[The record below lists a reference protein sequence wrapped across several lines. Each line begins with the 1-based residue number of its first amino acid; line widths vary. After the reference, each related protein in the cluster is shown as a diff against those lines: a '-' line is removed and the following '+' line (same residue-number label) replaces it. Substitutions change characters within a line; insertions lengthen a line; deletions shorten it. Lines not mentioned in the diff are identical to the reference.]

1 MQPPVLERIGV
12 GYLRRRAPAVC
23 ADVRGAER
31 PRTHVLTADE
41 QRSMRVVER
50 DAITAGTVAGAFFGL
65 IAGAGEMLARHLY
78 GADGAGD
85 KVAYWSVVGGF
96 AALSSVLEVIYL
108 YWSGLRSVHRLAQVA
123 GVDLFPGG
131 AHGERVSVASAL
143 ARAALELP
151 NPRQPV
157 YGIDPMRRASRL
169 RMALG
174 TLAYKA
180 KIGLTNFVLKAILR
194 RMLIRALLRAWLPM
208 IAVPVVAAW
217 NGVICW
223 RVMREARIRAMGP
236 SAARELV
243 DGAFASA
250 SELSAEGKHAAWCA
264 AGSAVVHKRDM
275 HPNIVALL
283 NELATRLGEPVADG
297 LDEATAMVESLRELG
312 APERR
317 VVLDVLVAAVV
328 LDGRVTR
335 SERELLERAHVA
347 AGIPLDFAR
356 VEARAR
362 AFVAGQHMTG

>member
-12 GYLRRRAPAVC
+12 GYLRRRAPAVRS
-23 ADVRGAER
+23 DGGGAER
-31 PRTHVLTADE
+31 ARTHVLTGDE
-41 QRSMRVVER
+41 QRGLRIVER
-50 DAITAGTVAGAFFGL
+50 DAITAGTAAGALCGL

-78 GADGAGD
+78 GADGAAD
-85 KVAYWSVVGGF
+85 KLAYWSVVGAF
-96 AALSSVLEVIYL
+96 AAVSSVAEVVYL

-123 GVDLFPGG
+123 SVELFPGG
-131 AHGERVSVASAL
+131 ARDERVGVASAL

-174 TLAYKA
+174 TIAYKA

-194 RMLIRALLRAWLPM
+194 RMLVRALLRAWLPM
-208 IAVPVVAAW
+208 VAVPVVAAW
-217 NGVICW
+217 NGIICW

-243 DGAFASA
+243 DGAFASTG
-250 SELSAEGKHAAWCA
+250 ELSADVRHAVWCA

-283 NELATRLGEPVADG
+283 NELAARLGEPEAEGV
-297 LDEATAMVESLRELG
+297 DEATEMVDALRRLT

-328 LDGRVTR
+328 LDGHVTR
-335 SERELLERAHVA
+335 SERELLVRAHVA
-347 AGIPLDFAR
+347 AGIPLDLAR
-356 VEARAR
+356 VDAMAG

>member
-1 MQPPVLERIGV
+1 MQPPILERIGV
-12 GYLRRRAPAVC
+12 GYLRRRAPA
-23 ADVRGAER
+23 ARAPEGAAR
-31 PRTHVLTADE
+31 ARAHVLTEDE
-41 QRSMRVVER
+41 QRGLRVVER
-50 DAITAGTVAGAFFGL
+50 DAITAGTAAGALFGL

-78 GADGAGD
+78 GPDGASD
-85 KVAYWSVVGGF
+85 RVAYWSIVGAF
-96 AALSSVLEVIYL
+96 AAVSSVLEVTYL
-108 YWSGLRSVHRLAQVA
+108 YWSGLSSVHRLAQVA
-123 GVDLFPGG
+123 GVELFPEG
-131 AHGERVSVASAL
+131 ARDERLGVASAL

-174 TLAYKA
+174 TVAYKA
-180 KIGLTNFVLKAILR
+180 KIGLTNFLLKAVLR
-194 RMLIRALLRAWLPM
+194 RMLVRALLRAWLPM

-217 NGVICW
+217 NGIICW

-243 DGAFASA
+243 DGAFASTPA
-250 SELSAEGKHAAWCA
+250 LSDDAKHAAWCA

-283 NELATRLGEPVADG
+283 NELAARLGDPGSDG
-297 LDEATAMVESLRELG
+297 VDDAATLVDALRRLPARERG
-312 APERR
+312 A
-317 VVLDVLVAAVV
+317 VLDVLVAAVV
-328 LDGRVTR
+328 LDGRVTGP
-335 SERELLERAHVA
+335 ERELLARAHLA
-347 AGIPLDFAR
+347 AGVPLDVAR